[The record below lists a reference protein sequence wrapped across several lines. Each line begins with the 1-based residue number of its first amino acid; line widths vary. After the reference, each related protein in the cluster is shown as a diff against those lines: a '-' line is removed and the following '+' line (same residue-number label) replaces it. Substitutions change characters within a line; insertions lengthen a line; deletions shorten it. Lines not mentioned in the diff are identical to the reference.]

1 MLCCG
6 EHASGADSEFHF
18 KALMRRVA
26 TFLLLV
32 ACVGGFPHDL
42 WSQQVNVDSAES
54 KVDRV
59 WIAPVE
65 SQRVRDAWFP
75 PGSSTLE
82 GTVQSIDADSL
93 KLSLS
98 NGTET
103 SIASHRVERIEIAW
117 ANTQAREA
125 MQLVA
130 SREYRA
136 AIDAIPKAASSGV
149 PRWQQL
155 FMVGG
160 VVQSADALVGTRAA
174 GAVFLKN
181 LAAWSP
187 PALLYADMPLNW
199 TSADPDRVLLD
210 TAEQWLASDDEN
222 SKLLGAS
229 WLLLTPRRDAAK
241 SALIALQS
249 SENGTLAKLATAQ
262 TWRLT
267 PPPET
272 MAKLDEWRQFRDSLI
287 EPLQIGPTELIA
299 DRLTRVGQVDLAIG
313 EWMRIASVHGDR
325 YHRASRALQTVAD
338 LLRRSDRNE
347 EAKRLAPWIESLSGT

>member
-1 MLCCG
+1 MRT
-6 EHASGADSEFHF
+6 ESGASFWT
-18 KALMRRVA
+18 MIYRRSA
-26 TFLLLV
+26 TVLV
-32 ACVGGFPHDL
+32 LAGCVGCFLQD
-42 WSQQVNVDSAES
+42 SVAQEVSVDSDEP
-54 KVDRV
+54 KFDRV

-65 SQRVRDAWFP
+65 SQRVSDGWFP
-75 PGSSTLE
+75 PTSSILD
-82 GTVQSIDADSL
+82 GTVQSMDADSL
-93 KLSLS
+93 KLLLE

-103 SIASHRVERIEIAW
+103 SIASARIERIEIEW
-117 ANTQAREA
+117 ANAQAREA
-125 MQLVA
+125 MELVQ
-130 SREYRA
+130 SRAYRA

-187 PALLYADMPLNW
+187 PPLLYADMPLNW
-199 TSADPDRVLLD
+199 TSVDPDRVLVD
-210 TAEQWLASDDEN
+210 SAEKWLASEDEN

-229 WLLLTPRRDAAK
+229 WLLLTPRRDVAK

-249 SENGTLAKLATAQ
+249 SENATLAKLATAQ
-262 TWRLT
+262 TWRLV

-272 MAKLDEWRQFRDSLI
+272 MENLAEWKLFRDSLI

-299 DRLTRVGQVDLAIG
+299 DRLTRVGQIDLAIG

-325 YHRASRALQTVAD
+325 YHRASRALQTVAE
-338 LLRRSDRNE
+338 LLRRNDRNE
-347 EAKRLAPWIESLSGT
+347 EAKRLAPWIESLNGT